1 MLIGPLKTID
11 IDTDKINPNHFK
23 KLFDQKPEL
32 SSTAIKQLILDSYQ
46 SGLDPLEIAKEKN
59 LFQVSD
65 IEALEKF
72 AQEVID
78 ANPKAVEDYRK
89 NPLAIGFLVGQ
100 LMKIS
105 KGSANPRTGKEILEK
120 LLK

>member
-1 MLIGPLKTID
+1 LEQLARQVIG
-11 IDTDKINPNHFK
+11 
-23 KLFDQKPEL
+23 
-32 SSTAIKQLILDSYQ
+32 
-46 SGLDPLEIAKEKN
+46 
-59 LFQVSD
+59 
-65 IEALEKF
+65 
-72 AQEVID
+72 

-105 KGSANPRTGKEILEK
+105 KGSANPQGGKEILEK

>member
-1 MLIGPLKTID
+1 LEQLARQVIG
-11 IDTDKINPNHFK
+11 
-23 KLFDQKPEL
+23 
-32 SSTAIKQLILDSYQ
+32 
-46 SGLDPLEIAKEKN
+46 
-59 LFQVSD
+59 
-65 IEALEKF
+65 
-72 AQEVID
+72 

-105 KGSANPRTGKEILEK
+105 KGSANPQSGREIIER